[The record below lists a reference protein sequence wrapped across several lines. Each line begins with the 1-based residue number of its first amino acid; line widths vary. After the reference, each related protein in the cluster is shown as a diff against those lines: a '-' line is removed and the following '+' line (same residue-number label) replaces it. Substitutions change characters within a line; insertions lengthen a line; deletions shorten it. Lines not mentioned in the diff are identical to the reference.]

1 MKNKNVENIAMIAN
15 KLRRHIVSVSSQNT
29 AHLGGSISSIDL
41 MAVLYFYYLRL
52 ENSHVNKDHFLLPGL
67 FLCCDQQGL

>member
-41 MAVLYFYYLRL
+41 MAVLYFFYLR
-52 ENSHVNKDHFLLPGL
+52 K
-67 FLCCDQQGL
+67 